1 MTGRAT
7 AGSAGLPGEGGGGG
21 REGRREG
28 GGGAGGPE
36 SCDGGGAEGGSEERG
51 SHGNWEG
58 SPNTAWAPAG
68 KCEGSGPWV
77 PRGVGEA
84 EPRSLPTRAHALRGR
99 TGRKGPLTHAK
110 AGQGGEEKLITG
122 RGGGFERPGSGI
134 FRL

>member
-84 EPRSLPTRAHALRGR
+84 EPRSLPTRAHAFRGQNR
-99 TGRKGPLTHAK
+99 QKGPLHPRKGRA
-110 AGQGGEEKLITG
+110 G
-122 RGGGFERPGSGI
+122 RGGKINNGEGGWI
-134 FRL
+134 